1 MELNFRAHAG
11 LFSSS
16 YLSGCSTLTV
26 VDLLDFFAQ
35 SVGIMIA
42 SPQAARL
49 RILFPGKLVV
59 LHLHEGPD

>member
-35 SVGIMIA
+35 SLGIMIA
-42 SPQAARL
+42 SPQAA
-49 RILFPGKLVV
+49 
-59 LHLHEGPD
+59 HLSIHFFQENQ